1 MNIYRYKQLVNNTL
15 LNENEDR
22 LRLLGQGKCA
32 RIMKEDY
39 GKKNIF
45 PQQILKLY
53 ENDIGPDLVFY
64 HSQETIV
71 MIEDLHQQ
79 TGYADVNKQG
89 RKNPI

>member
-1 MNIYRYKQLVNNTL
+1 M
-15 LNENEDR
+15 
-22 LRLLGQGKCA
+22 LGQGKCA
-32 RIMKEDY
+32 RIKKEDN
-39 GKKNIF
+39 GKKYIF

-53 ENDIGPDLVFY
+53 ENDIEQDLVFC

-79 TGYADVNKQG
+79 TGYADANKLG